1 MILLKISI
9 LIFIDKFTYYDN
21 LLLYMDMSSC
31 CSNCGRKTQDYPIFC
46 HMCNDYYCSEKCH
59 FEKHKLQYQKFWM
72 EIRKLE
78 KREVLTNNN
87 FLTYKMI
94 SIN

>member
-1 MILLKISI
+1 
-9 LIFIDKFTYYDN
+9 
-21 LLLYMDMSSC
+21 MDMSSC
-31 CSNCGRKTQDYPIFC
+31 CANCGRKTQDYPIFC

-78 KREVLTNNN
+78 KREALTNNN

-94 SIN
+94 SLN